1 MNLLGLITALS
12 TFLGIWLGH
21 VSVRSIE
28 RRAENLW
35 LPIATALVLGSVFE
49 MWSFF
54 TLSRSLSAAT
64 GVFGITLLWDALEFV
79 RQEKRIQRG
88 HAPANLQN
96 PRHMRIL
103 EEYAEATTENPFK
116 GIVAEYFL
124 RDDFMEKSTR
134 HMQ

>member
-64 GVFGITLLWDALEFV
+64 GIFGMTLLWDALEFV

-88 HAPANLQN
+88 HAQANAKN
-96 PRHMRIL
+96 SRHKRIL
-103 EEYAEATTENPFK
+103 EEFESATAEIIFE
-116 GIVAEYFL
+116 
-124 RDDFMEKSTR
+124 
-134 HMQ
+134 